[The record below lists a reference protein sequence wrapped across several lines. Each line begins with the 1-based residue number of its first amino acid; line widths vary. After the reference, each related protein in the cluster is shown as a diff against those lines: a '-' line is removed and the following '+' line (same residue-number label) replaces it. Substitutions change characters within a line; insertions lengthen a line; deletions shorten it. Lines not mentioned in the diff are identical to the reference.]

1 MRSQASQEREQGVA
15 RKTTTRDSVVVLL
28 FCIYVDIQRGARK
41 TPTFEKDGI
50 KKTV

>member
-15 RKTTTRDSVVVLL
+15 RKTTTRDSVEVL